1 MKKKELKKL
10 AQRIA
15 ALEEIAS
22 SNQDSAKDAQKKI
35 MELTKKI
42 HSPEE
47 FFYLDELIQ
56 EILEEKKS

>member
-22 SNQDSAKDAQKKI
+22 SNQDSAKD
-35 MELTKKI
+35 
-42 HSPEE
+42 S
-47 FFYLDELIQ
+47 
-56 EILEEKKS
+56 

>member
-42 HSPEE
+42 HDPEE

-56 EILEEKKS
+56 EFLQEKKS